1 MMTDGEHRSR
11 RLRLVRIAD
20 TFLPVLLGAGPHR
33 YAVTRDALPPDAR
46 VVNCRMDD
54 WGFVLTIE
62 SAAFSELVEGMAV
75 PEIHPRLCAL
85 PAAEGAE
92 PS

>member
-1 MMTDGEHRSR
+1 MTDGEHRTR
-11 RLRLVRIAD
+11 RLCLVRIAD

-33 YAVTRDALPPDAR
+33 YAVTRDGLPPDAR
-46 VVNCRMDD
+46 VVNCRMED
-54 WGFVLTIE
+54 WGFALTVE
-62 SAAFSELVEGMAV
+62 SAAFGEVGEGMAV
-75 PEIHPRLCAL
+75 PEIEPWFCML